1 MRRRVTQ
8 PPHIAVPLVLID
20 RNSAIYDRMLKTM
33 KQFFKV
39 LIAPLLLI
47 FPFSG
52 CNKEHINPAKDI
64 SGRWEW
70 LSTYNLYY
78 SDTAN
83 FHLTPAK
90 TGIHEE
96 LRFSAGHNWAKF
108 QNNIQIESG
117 TYTIGHNIYIPNP
130 TVVPFVYDSVVYYNG
145 SNQLGWD
152 YYKIYNDTL
161 QFCPGF
167 ADLFSCYSLPS
178 NGSKFFRKL

>member
-1 MRRRVTQ
+1 
-8 PPHIAVPLVLID
+8 
-20 RNSAIYDRMLKTM
+20 MLKTM
-33 KQFFKV
+33 NQFVKV
-39 LIAPLLLI
+39 LAEILLFILLL
-47 FPFSG
+47 FS
-52 CNKEHINPAKDI
+52 CKKDPTNPAKDI

-70 LSTYNLYY
+70 LSTY
-78 SDTAN
+78 SFTWDTAT
-83 FHLTPAK
+83 FLMTPAK

-130 TVVPFVYDSVVYYNG
+130 TVVPFVYDSVVYNNG
-145 SNQLGWD
+145 TTRIGWD
-152 YYKIYNDTL
+152 YYKIYSDTL

-167 ADLFSCYSLPS
+167 ADLFSSYSLPS

>member
-1 MRRRVTQ
+1 MKHLFIV
-8 PPHIAVPLVLID
+8 LVEAL
-20 RNSAIYDRMLKTM
+20 L
-33 KQFFKV
+33 FV
-39 LIAPLLLI
+39 LL
-47 FPFSG
+47 FSR
-52 CNKEHINPAKDI
+52 CKKDSINPAKDI

-70 LSTYNLYY
+70 LSTYNLYI

-96 LRFSAGHNWAKF
+96 LRFSADHNWAKF

-130 TVVPFVYDSVVYYNG
+130 TVVPFIYDSVVYNIG
-145 SNQLGWD
+145 ATRIGWD
-152 YYKIYNDTL
+152 YYKIYSDTL